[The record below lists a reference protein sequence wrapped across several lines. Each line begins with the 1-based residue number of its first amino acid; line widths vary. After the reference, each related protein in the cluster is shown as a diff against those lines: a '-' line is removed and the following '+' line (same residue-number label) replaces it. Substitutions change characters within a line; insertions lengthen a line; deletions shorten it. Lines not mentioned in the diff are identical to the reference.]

1 MLRVFPAIL
10 VLGLAAVCGQCADP
24 LRPLRVGL
32 IVWPPYELPVLAR
45 SLGRLDASRVDLVD
59 YGSPAEAL
67 RAYRNGVVDA
77 VALTTTYVIE
87 LLSDSQN
94 DRIVLV
100 IDVSRGGDA
109 VVASP
114 VIEGVHQLRGRRIGV
129 ETGSLG
135 EFVLARA
142 LQEGGVSSADVHI
155 VSMDITRQE
164 AAFKAGAVDA
174 VVTYEPFRS
183 RLLAEGARD
192 IFNSAMMPNE
202 IVDVLVVRD
211 SVVQRQETALRH
223 LADAWFNGLEYLRE
237 RQTDA
242 AARVALREN
251 VTAESYLSS
260 LRGTELLDRDDNR
273 RWLSGDG
280 ASIRGHL
287 ERLAS
292 AMRAAGLAGDRVN
305 LDRVSTDRFIQ

>member
-1 MLRVFPAIL
+1 
-10 VLGLAAVCGQCADP
+10 

-45 SLGRLDASRVDLVD
+45 SLGHLDASRVDLVD

-114 VIEGVHQLRGRRIGV
+114 AIEGVHQLRGRRIGV

-142 LQEGGVSSADVHI
+142 LHEGGLSNADVHI
-155 VSMDITRQE
+155 VSMDVTRQE
-164 AAFKAGAVDA
+164 AAFRAGAVDA

-183 RLLAEGARD
+183 RLLAGGARD
-192 IFNSAMMPNE
+192 VFNSGMMRDE
-202 IVDVLVVRD
+202 IVDVLVVHD
-211 SVVQRQETALRH
+211 SVVERQEAALRH
-223 LADAWFNGLEYLRE
+223 LADAWFNGLDYLRE
-237 RQTDA
+237 RQADA
-242 AARVALREN
+242 ASRVARREN
-251 VTAESYLSS
+251 VTPESYLSS
-260 LRGTELLDRDDNR
+260 LRGTELLDREDNR
-273 RWLSGDG
+273 RWLSGGG
-280 ASIRGHL
+280 ALIRRHL
-287 ERLAS
+287 ERLAGS
-292 AMRAAGLAGDRVN
+292 MRAAGLAGEQMDLNRI
-305 LDRVSTDRFIQ
+305 STDRFIQ